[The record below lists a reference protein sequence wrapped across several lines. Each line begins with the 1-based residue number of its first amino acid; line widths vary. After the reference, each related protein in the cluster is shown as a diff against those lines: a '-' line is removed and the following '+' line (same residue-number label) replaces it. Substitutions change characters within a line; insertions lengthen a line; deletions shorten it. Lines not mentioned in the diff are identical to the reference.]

1 MGYTTE
7 FRGNMVLKDS
17 GESGKMQEIKD
28 YINRLVEDGDIADF
42 EDYVFDDYQAL
53 LNGDF
58 FINPVDVE
66 ATALLR
72 SKSKD
77 GEYLIPVMQNSTG
90 RLLTDLTPVGVLTLF
105 NLMANS
111 RRMKRSPSIIDSR
124 MGYYGVDGVCFVDKT
139 SLINFGQN
147 KDDSIIDYNLAPLD
161 LSLWLQ
167 WNFLISGE
175 EIIIAWD
182 GGEKFYDYEEWLDF
196 IYNSLLSVGL
206 SFSGKIEY
214 RGEDWDDSGVI
225 SY

>member
-7 FRGNMVLKDS
+7 FRGNMVLKDFA
-17 GESGKMQEIKD
+17 ESGKMQEIKD
-28 YINRLVEDGDIADF
+28 YINRFDVF
-42 EDYVFDDYQAL
+42 EDYTFDDYSAL

-77 GEYLIPVMQNSTG
+77 SEDLIPVMQNSTG
-90 RLLTDLTPVGVLTLF
+90 SILTDLTPVGVITLF
-105 NLMANS
+105 NLMADS
-111 RRMKRSPSIIDSR
+111 RRMKRDTSVIDYR
-124 MGYYGVDGVCFVDKT
+124 VGYYGVDGVYFVSKK
-139 SLINFGQN
+139 SLCNFGQN
-147 KDDSIIDYNLAPLD
+147 HDESIIDYNVAPLD

-167 WNFLISGE
+167 WNFSIYDE
-175 EIIIAWD
+175 EIVIEWD

-196 IYNSLLSVGL
+196 IHNSLLSIGL

-214 RGEDWDDSGVI
+214 RGEDWDDMGAI
-225 SY
+225 IY